1 MPSLNDSKIYSWTS
15 PSPGG
20 TGTTQ
25 VAARLSNRYDG
36 IATHLGMTAHTD
48 PTNVN
53 AHMLKPNKAVQ
64 EGFLMKMRINYRKNN
79 KYHGAD
85 IYVPTDKVTEAIQIL
100 PGKAWD
106 GTGVITSCRDRVRVD
121 YR

>member
-1 MPSLNDSKIYSWTS
+1 MPSLNSSKIYSWNS

-20 TGTTQ
+20 TGTIK
-25 VAARLSNRYDG
+25 VAARLSNRYNG

-64 EGFLMKMRINYRKNN
+64 EGFLMKMRINYRKDN
-79 KYHGAD
+79 KYFGAD
-85 IYVPTDKVTEAIQIL
+85 IYVPTDKVTEAIQVL
-100 PGKAWD
+100 PNKPWD